1 MSTPLEQISVTSFTQ
16 KLFLHPGPERQEYGA
31 ECLHPPGRPHGRGM
45 GQRQD
50 GVRGVAGPIPPGP
63 RGLAFGL
70 GTSSVEKGA
79 GTRPGRAVSRKKAGR
94 RFGLAVG
101 TLSLGAVQKG

>member
-1 MSTPLEQISVTSFTQ
+1 MIKLNSCVHPTRADQCDIFYAKTVFASWPRKAGIQSWMSAC
-16 KLFLHPGPERQEYGA
+16 PGSAPRQ
-31 ECLHPPGRPHGRGM
+31 GM
-45 GQRQD
+45 GQSQD

-79 GTRPGRAVSRKKAGR
+79 GTRPGTCCFQKEGR
-94 RFGLAVG
+94 
-101 TLSLGAVQKG
+101 

>member
-1 MSTPLEQISVTSFTQ
+1 MIKIHVSTPLEQISVTSFTQ

-31 ECLHPPGRPHGRGM
+31 GCLHAPGRPHGRGM
-45 GQRQD
+45 GQSQD

-79 GTRPGRAVSRKKAGR
+79 GTRPGTCCFQKEGR
-94 RFGLAVG
+94 
-101 TLSLGAVQKG
+101 